1 VAVVG
6 TDNKVAFRN
15 VKVGPR
21 VDFLW
26 VVEEGLDIP

>member
-6 TDNKVAFRN
+6 AHNNVAFRN

-21 VDFLW
+21 VDALW
-26 VVEEGLDIP
+26 VVEEGLDSP